1 MIMDLNIIWFLL
13 IAFLYIGFFI
23 LEGFDFGVGILLP
36 FLGKNDTE
44 RRVLINSIGPHWDG
58 NEVWLITAGAATFA
72 AFPHWY
78 ATMFSGFYPA
88 LLLLLFALILRGIAI
103 EFRSKHESQVWRN
116 TWDWGIFSGSMLSA
130 LILGVAFANLAKGIP
145 VDSTKTYTGS
155 LWTLLNPY
163 GLIGGLVT
171 IAGFAL
177 IGAIFL
183 SLKTSDQLIE
193 RTNIAARKLWWLTLI
208 LTIILLVATFI
219 YTDIKTHA
227 GFLISVI
234 IVILLCSLL
243 LVGYSLNRHRNGW
256 AFCMMGLYIALLL
269 VSCFWIM
276 YPRVIISSLDPA
288 FSLTIYNASSSPYT
302 LKIMTIIALIFVPIV
317 LVYQGWSYWI
327 FRKRIGTNPKDLTY

>member
-1 MIMDLNIIWFLL
+1 MDLNIFWFLL

-193 RTNIAARKLWWLTLI
+193 RTNIAARKLWWLTVI

-243 LVGYSLNRHRNGW
+243 LVSYSLNRHRNGW

>member
-1 MIMDLNIIWFLL
+1 MIMDLNIFWFLL

-145 VDSTKTYTGS
+145 VDLTKTYTGS

-193 RTNIAARKLWWLTLI
+193 LTNIAARKLWWLTLI

-234 IVILLCSLL
+234 IMILLGSLL

-317 LVYQGWSYWI
+317 VVYQGWSYWI

>member
-145 VDSTKTYTGS
+145 VDATKTYTGS

-243 LVGYSLNRHRNGW
+243 LVSYSLNRHRNGW

>member
-193 RTNIAARKLWWLTLI
+193 RTNIAARKLWWLTVI

-243 LVGYSLNRHRNGW
+243 LVSYSLNRHRNGW